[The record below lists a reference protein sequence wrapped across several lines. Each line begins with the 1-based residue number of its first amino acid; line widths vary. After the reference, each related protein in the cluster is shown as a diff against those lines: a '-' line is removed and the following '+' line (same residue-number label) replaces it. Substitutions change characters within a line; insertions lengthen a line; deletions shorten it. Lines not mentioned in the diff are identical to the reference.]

1 MSNIFE
7 LTLRDDLSSQGVVMV
22 VMVVVVVLVAKS
34 GAGVMLS
41 W

>member
-7 LTLRDDLSSQGVVMV
+7 LTLRDDLSSQDVVV
-22 VMVVVVVLVAKS
+22 VVVVVVVVLVAKS